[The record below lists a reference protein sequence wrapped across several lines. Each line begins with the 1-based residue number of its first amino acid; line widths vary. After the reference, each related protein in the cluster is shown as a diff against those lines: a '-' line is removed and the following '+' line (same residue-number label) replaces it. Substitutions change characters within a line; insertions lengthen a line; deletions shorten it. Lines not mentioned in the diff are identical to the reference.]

1 MGISI
6 RKLKEISKEP
16 TPEEIH
22 EMFRKIAEV
31 AKSKW
36 IEIKLHESI
45 TKIAET
51 HSDFDFFK
59 FN

>member
-6 RKLKEISKEP
+6 KKLKEISKEP
-16 TPEEIH
+16 TPEEIQK
-22 EMFRKIAEV
+22 MFKELAEI